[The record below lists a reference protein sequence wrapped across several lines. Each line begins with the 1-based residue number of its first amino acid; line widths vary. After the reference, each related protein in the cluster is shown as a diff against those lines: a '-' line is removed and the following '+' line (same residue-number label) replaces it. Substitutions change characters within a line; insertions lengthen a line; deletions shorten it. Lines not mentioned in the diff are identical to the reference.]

1 MDLTELPQAV
11 PVSMTLDEY
20 WDKVR
25 GEGWVEID
33 TGLNSVVFEKN
44 GVVLKVSVNDFGY
57 DLFLNEALKRQH
69 NPFFPKVF
77 QVARFVTDDNTP
89 VTLVMMEKLTKSEG
103 QANGYSERF
112 VNQAHRKLGWP
123 TWAYVG
129 KARTK
134 HERELVDV
142 LTYLFERV
150 RGSDLHEGNVMMRD
164 EQPVVIDP
172 VAQRYVYKHFLNDD
186 EPMASRYRGIG
197 VVEQN

>member
-11 PVSMTLDEY
+11 PASMTLDEY

-57 DLFLNEALKRQH
+57 DLFLNEVVQRQH

-89 VTLVMMEKLTKSEG
+89 VTLVMMEKLQKGTG
-103 QANGYSERF
+103 QTQVYSDRV
-112 VNQAHRKLGWP
+112 VNQAYKRLGWP
-123 TWAYVG
+123 TWARAS
-129 KARTK
+129 KARTQ
-134 HERELVDV
+134 HERELVAV
-142 LTYLFERV
+142 LASVFERV
-150 RGSDLHEGNVMMRD
+150 GQSDLHAGNVMMRD

-186 EPMASRYRGIG
+186 DPMYSSYRGIG